1 MPFLFL
7 GNGGVTSVKVML
19 RLKQDS
25 RVCAINVIKIS
36 HLIIYM
42 PFITLFFYWH
52 ALKTCWHFSH
62 YYETPFMKHHSSRST
77 ILLPVFVPAAVIML
91 LLVIGTAVNPAAA
104 GALFSTVLAFITE
117 TFGWFYMLAVAIF
130 LVFIVALA
138 FSSYGSI
145 KLGPDHAEAEYKF
158 LEWFAMLFSAG
169 YGIALL
175 FYGVAEPVTHFASPP
190 LSQPQTIAAAKE
202 AMQIAYFHWGFHIW
216 AIYGVVGL
224 SLAYFSFR
232 HGLPLSVRSTLY
244 PIIGDKI
251 HGPIGHTVD
260 VFAIVGTMFGI
271 ATSLGL
277 SVAQINAGLN
287 YLLPEMIPVSTTVQ
301 VIVIALVTAA
311 ALVSVLAGM
320 DKGVKRLSILN
331 MVLATALMLFVFV
344 VGPTIFILNAFMENT
359 GSYLGNIV
367 ERTFSL
373 QAYQSSDWIGSWTLF
388 IFAWTIAWAPF
399 VGLFIAKI
407 SRGRTIREFVLGVM
421 LVPTIFTFFWFSVF
435 GDTALHMIMVEGYEA
450 LITEV
455 QNDQAIALF
464 KLLERLPFTQIVS
477 SLTVLLIITFFVTS
491 SDSGSLVIDSLAA
504 GGRSDT
510 PWWQRTFWVVTEG
523 AVAAALLIAGGLTA
537 LQTAAIVSALP
548 FAIIILASIFGM
560 WRALRIE
567 GHRNESLAN
576 DNHLPPHLL
585 KLDAWRD
592 RIDYMT
598 QQPTREKVLGY
609 IKGTVLSSM
618 QEVAEKFSET
628 GWLPEV
634 NYDELNERVV
644 LELRSGGDN
653 VEFWYEVRLSENEL
667 PDYYT
672 EDMTKKLPQEHHY
685 RAEVYLRRGGQTY
698 DLYGYQSASVI
709 NDIIDQF
716 EKYLHFVNVSPD
728 ILPWRMQAHDDDIT
742 LEQGSVFDK

>member
-1 MPFLFL
+1 MS
-7 GNGGVTSVKVML
+7 NG
-19 RLKQDS
+19 
-25 RVCAINVIKIS
+25 
-36 HLIIYM
+36 
-42 PFITLFFYWH
+42 
-52 ALKTCWHFSH
+52 
-62 YYETPFMKHHSSRST
+62 SRST
-77 ILLPVFVPAAVIML
+77 ILLPVFIPAAVIML
-91 LLVIGTAVNPAAA
+91 LLVIGTAINPEAA
-104 GALFSTVLAFITE
+104 GALFSDVLSFTTQ
-117 TFGWFYMLAVAIF
+117 TFGWFYMLAVALF
-130 LVFIVALA
+130 LMFIIVLA

-175 FYGVAEPVTHFASPP
+175 FYGVAEPVMHFSSPP
-190 LSQPQTIAAAKE
+190 MSDPQTIAAAKE

-224 SLAYFSFR
+224 SLAYFAFR
-232 HGLPLSVRSTLY
+232 HGLPLSIRSTLY

-251 HGPIGHTVD
+251 YGPIGHTVD
-260 VFAIVGTMFGI
+260 VFAILGTMFGI

-277 SVAQINAGLN
+277 SVSQINAGLN
-287 YLLPEMIPVSTTVQ
+287 YLLPDLIPVNTTVQ
-301 VIVIALVTAA
+301 VIAIALVTAA

-331 MVLATALMLFVFV
+331 MVLATALMLFVFI

-373 QAYQSSDWIGSWTLF
+373 QAYENSDWIGSWTLF

-421 LVPTIFTFFWFSVF
+421 LVPTFFTFFWFAVF
-435 GDTALHMIMVEGYEA
+435 GDTALHMIMIDGYTS
-450 LITEV
+450 LIGDV
-455 QNDQAIALF
+455 QDNQAIALF
-464 KLLERLPFTQIVS
+464 KLLENLPFTEFVS
-477 SLTVLLIITFFVTS
+477 SLTILLIITFFVTS

-510 PWWQRTFWVVTEG
+510 PWWQRSFWVVTEG
-523 AVAAALLIAGGLTA
+523 AVAAVLLIAGGLTA

-548 FAIIILASIFGM
+548 FAIIILISMFGM

-567 GHRNESLAN
+567 GHRNQSLGN
-576 DNHLPPHLL
+576 DNRLPPHLL
-585 KLDAWRD
+585 KPSAWRE

-598 QQPTREKVLGY
+598 DKPTRDKVLSY
-609 IKGTVLSSM
+609 IKEVIMPSMMEVSS
-618 QEVAEKFSET
+618 KFAET
-628 GWLPEV
+628 GWTTEV
-634 NYDELNERVV
+634 NYDAVNNRAV
-644 LELRSGGDN
+644 LELQRGDD
-653 VEFWYEVRLSENEL
+653 VEFWYEVRLSEHDV

-672 EDMTKKLPQEHHY
+672 EDMANELPQEHHH

-698 DLYGYQSASVI
+698 DLYGYQSESVI

-716 EKYLHFVNVSPD
+716 EKYLHFLNVSPD
-728 ILPWRMQAHDDDIT
+728 SLPWRMQEHDDDIT
-742 LEQGSVFDK
+742 LEQGSVLDK

>member
-1 MPFLFL
+1 MNKLP
-7 GNGGVTSVKVML
+7 
-19 RLKQDS
+19 
-25 RVCAINVIKIS
+25 
-36 HLIIYM
+36 
-42 PFITLFFYWH
+42 
-52 ALKTCWHFSH
+52 
-62 YYETPFMKHHSSRST
+62 RST
-77 ILLPVFVPAAVIML
+77 ILLPVFIPAAVVMI
-91 LLVIGTAVNPAAA
+91 LLVIGTSINPEAA
-104 GALFSTVLAFITE
+104 GALFSDVLNYITE

-130 LVFIVALA
+130 LMFIIVLA
-138 FSSYGSI
+138 FSPYGSI
-145 KLGPDHAEAEYKF
+145 KLGPDHGEAEYKF

-175 FYGVAEPVTHFASPP
+175 FFGVAEPVLHFASPP
-190 LSQPQTIAAAKE
+190 LSEPQTIAAAKE

-232 HGLPLSVRSTLY
+232 HGLPLSMRSTLY
-244 PIIGDKI
+244 PLIGDKI

-260 VFAIVGTMFGI
+260 VFAILGTMFGI

-277 SVAQINAGLN
+277 SVSQINAGMN
-287 YLLPEMIPVSTTVQ
+287 YLLPDLIPVSTTVQ
-301 VIVIALVTAA
+301 VITIALITVA

-331 MVLATALMLFVFV
+331 MVLATALMIFVFI

-373 QAYQSSDWIGSWTLF
+373 QAYQLSDWISNWTLF

-407 SRGRTIREFVLGVM
+407 SRGRTIREFVFGVM
-421 LVPTIFTFFWFSVF
+421 LVPTFFTFFWFAVF
-435 GDTALHMIMVEGYEA
+435 GDTALSMIMNDGYTS

-455 QNDQAIALF
+455 QNNQAIALF
-464 KLLERLPFTQIVS
+464 KLLENLPFTEFVS

-510 PWWQRTFWVVTEG
+510 PWWQRSFWVITEG
-523 AVAAALLIAGGLTA
+523 AVASVLLIAGGLTA

-548 FAIIILASIFGM
+548 FAIIILIAIFGM

-567 GHRNESLAN
+567 GHRNQSLDK
-576 DNHLPPHLL
+576 DNRIPPHLL
-585 KLDAWRD
+585 KPSAWRD
-592 RIDYMT
+592 RIDYIT
-598 QQPTREKVLGY
+598 NQPTRDNVLAY
-609 IKGTVLSSM
+609 IKEVVMPSM
-618 QEVAEKFSET
+618 TEVSKKFAET
-628 GWLPEV
+628 GWIPEV
-634 NYDELNERVV
+634 NYDEVNNRAV
-644 LELRSGGDN
+644 LELQRGDD
-653 VEFWYEVRLSENEL
+653 VEFWYEVRLSEYEL

-672 EDMTKKLPQEHHY
+672 EGVANDLPQEHYH

-698 DLYGYQSASVI
+698 DLYGYQSEAVI

-716 EKYLHFVNVSPD
+716 EKYLHFLNVSPD
-728 ILPWRMQAHDDDIT
+728 SLPWRMQQHDEDLT

>member
-1 MPFLFL
+1 MSKLP
-7 GNGGVTSVKVML
+7 
-19 RLKQDS
+19 
-25 RVCAINVIKIS
+25 
-36 HLIIYM
+36 
-42 PFITLFFYWH
+42 
-52 ALKTCWHFSH
+52 
-62 YYETPFMKHHSSRST
+62 RST
-77 ILLPVFVPAAVIML
+77 ILLPVFIPAAVVMI
-91 LLVIGTAVNPAAA
+91 LLVIGTSINPEAA
-104 GALFSTVLAFITE
+104 GALFSDVLNYITE

-130 LVFIVALA
+130 LMFIIVLA
-138 FSSYGSI
+138 FSPYGSI
-145 KLGPDHAEAEYKF
+145 KLGPDHGEAEYKF

-175 FYGVAEPVTHFASPP
+175 FFGVAEPVLHFASPP
-190 LSQPQTIAAAKE
+190 LSEPQTIAAAKE

-232 HGLPLSVRSTLY
+232 HGLPLSMRSTLY
-244 PIIGDKI
+244 PLIGDKI
-251 HGPIGHTVD
+251 YGPIGHTVD
-260 VFAIVGTMFGI
+260 VFAILGTMFGI

-277 SVAQINAGLN
+277 SVSQINAGMN
-287 YLLPEMIPVSTTVQ
+287 YLLPDLIPVSTTVQ
-301 VIVIALVTAA
+301 VITIALITVA

-331 MVLATALMLFVFV
+331 MVLATALMIFVFI

-373 QAYQSSDWIGSWTLF
+373 QAYQLSDWISNWTLF

-407 SRGRTIREFVLGVM
+407 SRGRTIREFVFGVM
-421 LVPTIFTFFWFSVF
+421 LVPTFFTFFWFAVF
-435 GDTALHMIMVEGYEA
+435 GDTALSMIMNDGYTS

-455 QNDQAIALF
+455 QNNQAIALF
-464 KLLERLPFTQIVS
+464 KLLENLPFTEFVS

-510 PWWQRTFWVVTEG
+510 PWWQRSFWVVTEG
-523 AVAAALLIAGGLTA
+523 AVASVLLLAGGLTA

-548 FAIIILASIFGM
+548 FAIIILIAIFGM

-567 GHRNESLAN
+567 GHRNQSLDK
-576 DNHLPPHLL
+576 DNRLPPHLL
-585 KLDAWRD
+585 KPSAWRD
-592 RIDYMT
+592 RIDYIT
-598 QQPTREKVLGY
+598 EQPTRDNVLAY
-609 IKGTVLSSM
+609 IREVVMPSM
-618 QEVAEKFSET
+618 TEVSEKFAET
-628 GWLPEV
+628 GWIPEV
-634 NYDELNERVV
+634 NYDEVNNRAV
-644 LELRSGGDN
+644 LELQRGDD
-653 VEFWYEVRLSENEL
+653 VEFWYEVRLSEHEL

-672 EDMTKKLPQEHHY
+672 EEMADNLPQEHYH

-698 DLYGYQSASVI
+698 DLYGYQSESVI

-716 EKYLHFVNVSPD
+716 EKYLHFLNVSPD
-728 ILPWRMQAHDDDIT
+728 SLPWRMQQHDEDLT